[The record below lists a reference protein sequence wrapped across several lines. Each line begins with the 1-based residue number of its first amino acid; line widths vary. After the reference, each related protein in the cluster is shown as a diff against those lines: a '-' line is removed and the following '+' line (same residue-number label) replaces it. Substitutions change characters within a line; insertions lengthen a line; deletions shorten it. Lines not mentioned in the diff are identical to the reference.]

1 MKYISTDM
9 VKDGAECAVATSGVL
24 WLLVAGFSC
33 IDAILKLYAN
43 IRGGF
48 CCG

>member
-9 VKDGAECAVATSGVL
+9 VKHGAEGAVATSGVL
-24 WLLVAGFSC
+24 WLLVVGFSC

-43 IRGGF
+43 IRGF